1 MVTEDDAP
9 DPDGPA
15 AHRTISE
22 RAALAL
28 AASDVRSSSVR
39 LSPTVHGEGD
49 HGFVATLVQIAR
61 ETGVCGY
68 IGDGSNHWPAV
79 HRSDAARM
87 FRLALED
94 APAGSV
100 LHAAAE
106 EGVPTRDI
114 AEAIGGRLGLETTA
128 AAPDHFGWLG
138 TFFAVDVRASSAR
151 TRELMDW
158 QPTGPGLIADLD
170 AGSYG

>member
-15 AHRTISE
+15 AHRILSE
-22 RAALAL
+22 RAAVEL

-61 ETGVCGY
+61 ETGVSGY
-68 IGDGSNHWPAV
+68 IGDGSNRWPAV
-79 HRSDAARM
+79 HRSDAAHL

-106 EGVPTRDI
+106 EGVPTRAI
-114 AEAIGGRLGLETTA
+114 AKSIGARLGIETTA
-128 AAPDHFGWLG
+128 AAPEHFGWLG
-138 TFFAVDVRASSAR
+138 GFFAVDVRASSAR
-151 TRELMDW
+151 TRELLGW
-158 QPTGPGLIADLD
+158 QPEGPGLIEDLD